1 MRTKVVIIG
10 GGPSGLLLSRL
21 LSLENIDN
29 VVLEKQSREHVQRRI
44 RAGVLENGTIEML
57 RLAGVSKRLDNEG
70 FKHNGIELSFK
81 NHGFRI
87 DLKKLTD
94 KHVTVY
100 GQTEVTKDLYE
111 IIEKENGNIIN
122 CAEDVLPQNVGE
134 INSFVTFKK
143 NGIENKIMCDFV
155 AGCDGYHGISRKVIP
170 KNLINVFERIYPFGW
185 LGILSETP
193 PVKEELIY
201 ANHGNGFALASMRNN
216 NLSRYYIQTSLDD
229 RVEAWDDKRFWE
241 ELKRRLPIE
250 ASESIITGP
259 SIEKSIAP
267 LRSFVCEPMN
277 WNNLFLVGDAAHIVP
292 PTGAKGLNLA
302 VSDVYYLFKGLKKH
316 YLFNDDKDLKNYS
329 TKALSRVWKAI
340 RFSWWM
346 TTTFHKFPEQTS
358 FDQRIQ
364 DSELEYLEN
373 SIASQ
378 TVLAENYVG
387 LPYEE
392 L

>member
-29 VVLEKQSREHVQRRI
+29 VVLEKQSREHVQGRI

-57 RLAGVSKRLDNEG
+57 RLAGVSKRLENEG

-111 IIEKENGNIIN
+111 IIDKENGNIIN

-143 NGIENKIMCDFV
+143 NGIENKIMCDFIV
-155 AGCDGYHGISRKVIP
+155 GCDGYHGISRKVIP
-170 KNLINVFERIYPFGW
+170 ENLINVFERIYPFGW
-185 LGILSETP
+185 LGILSETS
-193 PVKEELIY
+193 PVSDELIY
-201 ANHGNGFALASMRNN
+201 ANHGSGFALASMRNQ
-216 NLSRYYIQTSLDD
+216 NLSRYYIQTSLNDKIED
-229 RVEAWDDKRFWE
+229 WPDKKFWD
-241 ELKRRLPIE
+241 ELKKRLPTDS
-250 ASESIITGP
+250 ADTIITGE

-267 LRSFVCEPMN
+267 LRSFVCEPMS
-277 WNNLFLVGDAAHIVP
+277 WKKLFLVGDAAHIVP

-302 VSDVYYLFKGLKKH
+302 VSDVYYLHKAFQQYYK
-316 YLFNDDKDLKNYS
+316 FEINDDLNSYSKN
-329 TKALSRVWKAI
+329 ALSRVWKSI

-346 TTTFHKFPEQTS
+346 TTTFHKFPNQTS

-373 SIASQ
+373 SVASQ

-387 LPYEE
+387 LPY
-392 L
+392 

>member
-29 VVLEKQSREHVQRRI
+29 IVLEKQSREHVQGRI

-122 CAEDVLPQNVGE
+122 CAGDVLPHNVGE

-143 NGIENKIMCDFV
+143 NGIENKIMCDFII
-155 AGCDGYHGISRKVIP
+155 GCDGYHGISRKIIP
-170 KNLINVFERIYPFGW
+170 KNLINIFERVYPFGW

-229 RVEAWDDKRFWE
+229 RVESWDDKRFWE

-302 VSDVYYLFKGLKKH
+302 VSDVYYLFNGLKKH

-378 TVLAENYVG
+378 KVLAENYVG
-387 LPYEE
+387 LPFE
-392 L
+392 

>member
-29 VVLEKQSREHVQRRI
+29 IVLEKQSREHVQGRI

-122 CAEDVLPQNVGE
+122 CAEDVLPQKVGE

-143 NGIENKIMCDFV
+143 NGIENKIMCDFII
-155 AGCDGYHGISRKVIP
+155 GCDGYHGISRKIIP
-170 KNLINVFERIYPFGW
+170 KNLINIFERVYPFGW

-229 RVEAWDDKRFWE
+229 RLEDWDDKKFWE

-302 VSDVYYLFKGLKKH
+302 VSDVYYLFNGLKKH

-346 TTTFHKFPEQTS
+346 TTTFHKFPEQSS

-378 TVLAENYVG
+378 KVLAENYVG
-387 LPYEE
+387 LPFE
-392 L
+392 

>member
-29 VVLEKQSREHVQRRI
+29 IVLEKQSREHVQGRI

-122 CAEDVLPQNVGE
+122 CAEDVLPQKVGE

-143 NGIENKIMCDFV
+143 NGIENKIMCDFIV
-155 AGCDGYHGISRKVIP
+155 GCDGYHGISRKVIP
-170 KNLINVFERIYPFGW
+170 ENLINIFERVYPFGW

-229 RVEAWDDKRFWE
+229 RVESWDDKRFWE

-302 VSDVYYLFKGLKKH
+302 VSDVYYLFNGLKKH
-316 YLFNDDKDLKNYS
+316 YLLNDDKDLKNYS

-378 TVLAENYVG
+378 KVLAENYVG
-387 LPYEE
+387 LPFE
-392 L
+392 